1 MASFRRD
8 NSRSPRPEG
17 SGPYRERGTSG
28 RQPREGP
35 DGGTGQPPPRPRTF
49 GPWFIAFL
57 VLILFFNV
65 ILTASLQKSTPGPVR
80 IPYSPTFLTQVNAGN
95 VSSISSK
102 GTSVQGDFRSAVR
115 YPNGS
120 AAPATEFTTEI
131 PEFANNTALLSLL
144 ESKGVV
150 INASAPSGGSSTL
163 ATLLLA
169 FGPTILLVA
178 LFVWL
183 MRRAGRMGGGV
194 TAFGRS
200 RAQRVEPADQHIT
213 FEDVAGIDE
222 AKVELTEIVDF
233 LRDPGKYR
241 RLGGRIPRGVL
252 LTGPPGTGKTL
263 LARALAGEAQVPF
276 FSISASEFV
285 EMFVGV
291 GASRVRDL
299 FQQAK
304 EAAPAIIFIDELDAI
319 GRSRAG
325 AIGGFGGGHDEREQ
339 TLNQIL
345 TEMDGFDPSVGVI
358 VISATNRPEVL
369 DPALLRPG
377 RFDRRVAVQPP
388 DTVGRRKILVVHT
401 RSVPLASD
409 VDLDRLAATTPGMVG
424 ADLANVVNE
433 AALTAARRGHDAVTM
448 ADLHDALEKLVLGS
462 ERRILLSP
470 EERKR
475 TAYHE
480 AGHAIV
486 GMLTPGADPVRKVSI
501 IPRGIALGVT
511 LSAPEA
517 DRFSYDRPYLL
528 GKIKVAL
535 GGRVAE
541 EIVYGE
547 ITTGAQNDIKQATE
561 LARSMVGL
569 WGMSDVIGPVTV
581 ITEEGRMPIPGASD
595 ISPKTQQL
603 VDEEVRHLI
612 EEQHEQVTQLMSANR
627 EKLDALAAALLEHET
642 LEQDEV
648 YAAAGMV
655 AAGEPQLTGSAPRR
669 WALDGSGR
677 PAPGR
682 RCEDS
687 STGSRYRFPRSFSNS
702 TAAAGITRTGR
713 SAR

>member
-1 MASFRRD
+1 
-8 NSRSPRPEG
+8 
-17 SGPYRERGTSG
+17 
-28 RQPREGP
+28 
-35 DGGTGQPPPRPRTF
+35 
-49 GPWFIAFL
+49 
-57 VLILFFNV
+57 
-65 ILTASLQKSTPGPVR
+65 
-80 IPYSPTFLTQVNAGN
+80 
-95 VSSISSK
+95 
-102 GTSVQGDFRSAVR
+102 
-115 YPNGS
+115 
-120 AAPATEFTTEI
+120 
-131 PEFANNTALLSLL
+131 
-144 ESKGVV
+144 
-150 INASAPSGGSSTL
+150 
-163 ATLLLA
+163 
-169 FGPTILLVA
+169 
-178 LFVWL
+178 
-183 MRRAGRMGGGV
+183 
-194 TAFGRS
+194 
-200 RAQRVEPADQHIT
+200 
-213 FEDVAGIDE
+213 
-222 AKVELTEIVDF
+222 
-233 LRDPGKYR
+233 
-241 RLGGRIPRGVL
+241 VL

-304 EAAPAIIFIDELDAI
+304 QAAPAIIFIDELDAI

-388 DTVGRRKILVVHT
+388 DTIGRRKILEVHT
-401 RSVPLASD
+401 RSVPLSAE
-409 VDLDRLAATTPGMVG
+409 VDLERLATTTPGMVG

-448 ADLHDALEKLVLGS
+448 ADLQDSLEKLVLGT
-462 ERRILLSP
+462 ERRILLTRADR
-470 EERKR
+470 ER

-480 AGHAIV
+480 AGHAII
-486 GMLTPGADPVRKVSI
+486 GMITPGADPVRKVSI

-528 GKIKVAL
+528 GKIEVAL

-541 EIVYGE
+541 ELVYGE

-561 LARSMVGL
+561 IARNMVGV

-581 ITEEGRMPIPGASD
+581 ITEESQLPLPGASD
-595 ISPKTQQL
+595 ISPATRQL

-612 EEQHEQVTQLMSANR
+612 ERCHEHVTQLMSANR
-627 EKLDALAAALLEHET
+627 DRLDALARALLEHET
-642 LEQDEV
+642 LDQDEA
-648 YAAAGMV
+648 YDAAHIK
-655 AAGEPQLTGSAPRR
+655 P
-669 WALDGSGR
+669 
-677 PAPGR
+677 
-682 RCEDS
+682 
-687 STGSRYRFPRSFSNS
+687 PRSSPELE
-702 TAAAGITRTGR
+702 RTT
-713 SAR
+713 

>member
-1 MASFRRD
+1 MP
-8 NSRSPRPEG
+8 RSGPDAGHGGVPEG
-17 SGPYRERGTSG
+17 RDPRGEPHPSGWRVRP
-28 RQPREGP
+28 GP
-35 DGGTGQPPPRPRTF
+35 DGRGAPPPPRPRWF
-49 GPWFIAFL
+49 GPGFL
-57 VLILFFNV
+57 IFFLLLLLLNVVL
-65 ILTASLQKSTPGPVR
+65 TSTVHTQPARVR
-80 IPYSPTFLTQVNAGN
+80 IPYSPTFLNQVNAGN
-95 VSSISSK
+95 ISSISSK
-102 GTSVQGDFRSAVR
+102 GTTIKGNFRAAVR
-115 YPNGS
+115 YPANS
-120 AAPATEFTTEI
+120 TATSTKLFVTEL
-131 PEFANNTALLSLL
+131 PEFVNNNQLLALLQ
-144 ESKGVV
+144 SKGVV
-150 INASAPSGGSSTL
+150 VNATSPSTGTSVFV
-163 ATLLLA
+163 TLLLS
-169 FGPTILLVA
+169 FGPALLLV
-178 LFVWL
+178 LLLVWM
-183 MRRAGRMGGGV
+183 MRRAAGGVGGGLS
-194 TAFGRS
+194 AFGRS
-200 RAQRVEPADQHIT
+200 RAQRVEASAQHVN

-222 AKVELTEIVDF
+222 AKEELTEIVDF
-233 LRDPGKYR
+233 LKDPQKYR

-285 EMFVGV
+285 ELFVGV

-388 DTVGRRKILVVHT
+388 DTIGRRKILEVHT
-401 RSVPLASD
+401 RSVPLAND
-409 VDLDRLAATTPGMVG
+409 VNLDHLAATTPGMVG
-424 ADLANVVNE
+424 ADLANVINE

-448 ADLHDALEKLVLGS
+448 ADLHDALEKLVLGT

-470 EERKR
+470 EERRR

-480 AGHAIV
+480 AGHAII
-486 GMLTPGADPVRKVSI
+486 GMLTAGADPVRKVSI

-517 DRFSYDRPYLL
+517 DRFSYDRRYLL
-528 GKIKVAL
+528 GKIQVAL

-541 EIVYGE
+541 ELVFND
-547 ITTGAQNDIKQATE
+547 ITTGAQNDIKHATE
-561 LARSMVGL
+561 LARNMVGL

-581 ITEEGRMPIPGASD
+581 ITEDTQLPLPGASD
-595 ISPKTQQL
+595 ISPVTQQL

-612 EEQHEQVTQLMSANR
+612 ENAHEEVTQLMSANR
-627 EKLDALAAALLEHET
+627 SKLDALAQALLEHET
-642 LEQDEV
+642 LEQDEA
-648 YAAAGMV
+648 YAAAGI
-655 AAGEPQLTGSAPRR
+655 EPPRALVGLDASARRGADSLGSAR
-669 WALDGSGR
+669 L
-677 PAPGR
+677 PG
-682 RCEDS
+682 
-687 STGSRYRFPRSFSNS
+687 
-702 TAAAGITRTGR
+702 
-713 SAR
+713 

>member
-1 MASFRRD
+1 L
-8 NSRSPRPEG
+8 
-17 SGPYRERGTSG
+17 
-28 RQPREGP
+28 
-35 DGGTGQPPPRPRTF
+35 F
-49 GPWFIAFL
+49 GPGLLIFFL
-57 VLILFFNV
+57 LLLLFNIVL
-65 ILTASLQKSTPGPVR
+65 TSTLQTQPTRVR
-80 IPYSPTFLTQVNAGN
+80 IPYSPTFLNQVNAGN

-102 GTSVQGDFRSAVR
+102 GTTVEGSFRAAVR
-115 YPNGS
+115 YPTNS
-120 AAPATEFTTEI
+120 KATSTKLFVTEL
-131 PEFANNTALLSLL
+131 PEFANNNQLLALLQ
-144 ESKGVV
+144 SKGVV
-150 INASAPSGGSSTL
+150 VNATSPSTGTSVFV
-163 ATLLLA
+163 TLLLS
-169 FGPTILLVA
+169 FGPALLLV
-178 LFVWL
+178 LLLVWM
-183 MRRAGRMGGGV
+183 MRRAAGGVGGGLS
-194 TAFGRS
+194 AFGRS
-200 RAQRVEPADQHIT
+200 RAQRVEPSAQHVN

-222 AKVELTEIVDF
+222 AKEELTEIVDF
-233 LRDPGKYR
+233 LKDPQKYR

-285 EMFVGV
+285 ELFVGV

-304 EAAPAIIFIDELDAI
+304 DAAPAIIFIDELDAI

-388 DTVGRRKILVVHT
+388 DTLGRRKILEVHT
-401 RSVPLASD
+401 RSVPLADD
-409 VDLDRLAATTPGMVG
+409 VNLDRLAATTPGMVG
-424 ADLANVVNE
+424 ADLANVINE

-448 ADLHDALEKLVLGS
+448 ADLHDALEKLVLGT

-470 EERKR
+470 EERRR

-480 AGHAIV
+480 AGHAII
-486 GMLTPGADPVRKVSI
+486 GMLTAAADPVRKVSI

-517 DRFSYDRPYLL
+517 DRFSYDRRYLL
-528 GKIKVAL
+528 GKIQVAL

-541 EIVYGE
+541 ELVFND
-547 ITTGAQNDIKQATE
+547 ITTGAQNDIKHATE
-561 LARSMVGL
+561 LARNMVGL

-581 ITEEGRMPIPGASD
+581 ITEDRQLPLPGASD
-595 ISPKTQQL
+595 ISPVTQQL

-612 EEQHEQVTQLMSANR
+612 EAAHEQVTQLMSANR
-627 EKLDALAAALLEHET
+627 SKLDALAQALLEHET
-642 LEQDEV
+642 LEQDEA
-648 YAAAGMV
+648 YAAAGI
-655 AAGEPQLTGSAPRR
+655 EPPRALV
-669 WALDGSGR
+669 ALD
-677 PAPGR
+677 A
-682 RCEDS
+682 
-687 STGSRYRFPRSFSNS
+687 
-702 TAAAGITRTGR
+702 
-713 SAR
+713 SA

>member
-1 MASFRRD
+1 MPGSG
-8 NSRSPRPEG
+8 SESPRGRPPEG
-17 SGPYRERGTSG
+17 HDARGERHPSGWRVRP
-28 RQPREGP
+28 GP
-35 DGGTGQPPPRPRTF
+35 DGRGAPPPSQPRIF
-49 GPWFIAFL
+49 GPGFL
-57 VLILFFNV
+57 IFFLLLLLLNIVL
-65 ILTASLQKSTPGPVR
+65 TSTLQTQPTRVR
-80 IPYSPTFLTQVNAGN
+80 IPYSPTFLAQVNAGS

-102 GTSVQGDFRSAVR
+102 GTSVQGNFRTAVR
-115 YPNGS
+115 YPANTT
-120 AAPATEFTTEI
+120 AAPTKLFVTEI
-131 PEFANNTALLSLL
+131 PEFANNNALLALL
-144 ESKGVV
+144 QSKGVV
-150 INASAPSGGSSTL
+150 VNASSPSTGTSL
-163 ATLLLA
+163 FVTLLLS
-169 FGPTILLVA
+169 FGPALLIVL
-178 LFVWL
+178 LFVWM
-183 MRRAGRMGGGV
+183 MRRAAGSLGGGV

-200 RAQRVEPADQHIT
+200 RAQRVEPSEQRVN

-222 AKVELTEIVDF
+222 AKQELTEIVDF
-233 LRDPGKYR
+233 LKDPQKYR

-252 LTGPPGTGKTL
+252 LTGPPGAGKTL

-299 FQQAK
+299 FTQAK

-388 DTVGRRKILVVHT
+388 DTVGRRKILEVHT
-401 RSVPLASD
+401 RSVPLAGD
-409 VDLDRLAATTPGMVG
+409 VNLDRLAATTPGMVG
-424 ADLANVVNE
+424 ADLANVINE
-433 AALTAARRGHDAVTM
+433 AALSAARRGHDAVTM

-470 EERKR
+470 EERRR

-480 AGHAIV
+480 AGHALV

-501 IPRGIALGVT
+501 IPRGIALGIT

-517 DRFSYDRPYLL
+517 DRFSYDRRYLL
-528 GKIKVAL
+528 GKINVAL

-541 EIVYGE
+541 ELVFDD

-561 LARSMVGL
+561 LARNMVGL

-581 ITEEGRMPIPGASD
+581 ITEEGQLPLPGASEV
-595 ISPKTQQL
+595 SPVTQQL
-603 VDEEVRHLI
+603 VDEEVRRLI
-612 EEQHEQVTQLMSANR
+612 EDAHEQVTQLMSANR
-627 EKLDALAAALLEHET
+627 DKLDALAQALLENET
-642 LEQDEV
+642 LEQDEA
-648 YAAAGMV
+648 YAAADIK
-655 AAGEPQLTGSAPRR
+655 ARGEPAM
-669 WALDGSGR
+669 LD
-677 PAPGR
+677 AH
-682 RCEDS
+682 
-687 STGSRYRFPRSFSNS
+687 
-702 TAAAGITRTGR
+702 A
-713 SAR
+713 